1 VIVELVVLLE
11 GGPRVCKELVV
22 SVTFTLSFCSSFLLF
37 RLFGGVDFYSEDSH
51 VVQCVC
57 GERRVEDVQRGTV
70 FGMYWGL
77 KCFGQDVCGVV
88 GGGHSPD
95 SHLSLHV
102 ILLDF
107 VVANV
112 DRAGVFG
119 VVRLGGYMFSR
130 LVVRIKMV
138 YVLGIAKKFEDFS
151 DMFACLISPT

>member
-1 VIVELVVLLE
+1 MFGRFDLL
-11 GGPRVCKELVV
+11 
-22 SVTFTLSFCSSFLLF
+22 
-37 RLFGGVDFYSEDSH
+37 SEDSH

-57 GERRVEDVQRGTV
+57 GERRGEDVQWGTV
-70 FGMYWGL
+70 FGVKGGL
-77 KCFGQDVCGVV
+77 ESFGQDVCGVV
-88 GGGHSPD
+88 DGGHSPD
-95 SHLSLHV
+95 SHVSLHV

-130 LVVRIKMV
+130 LVVRIKVV

-151 DMFACLISPT
+151 DMFICMLDFPYSAQYIHRMQWS